1 MDGYHIYQTGTT
13 TSFSANETFSES
25 YSITNTGTYY
35 FWVTYDVKTTAT
47 EGQTATAKLNS
58 IVVDGSSIDV
68 TEPTTATI
76 TVTRGKSGTY
86 TVGEGGDYATIQG
99 AIDAI
104 AALGMEGPVTLKIK
118 AGDYNEKVRIPYIMG
133 MGSVNTLTLE
143 SESGKRDVKIYHN
156 NYTTGGYS
164 DDQHKKDYGVVTLY
178 QANYV
183 TLKNLE
189 ITTTDVSYKAVVMVK
204 DESRHATID
213 NCYLHTDIYASTT
226 GDGPALVGHTI
237 IDEENKNNDYLTV
250 KNCLLEGGKYGVYM
264 GGTSYVSL
272 PMEVGGVVEGNTF
285 KNNGRFM
292 MYAYDELG
300 VKIRNNTF
308 IIDDASVY
316 LSNGVIDLNVRKEYS
331 ESTEIT
337 GNIFNLASSS
347 TLTAI
352 YVRQIEG
359 TAAAPAIIANN
370 VVNLASANASCT
382 PFKFSGAKQKY
393 VNIANNTFRMTG
405 SNGGAAFWVSSALSD
420 GYGNVNVVN
429 NIIQNETNGYAVN
442 LYNDANLVTGKIN
455 FQNNV
460 MYTAGTTFFRAASS
474 TTGDFAAFVTATGAT
489 NCVNKQVTFASDDIL
504 MPANNLDGDLLTA
517 QSLSYVTTDITGKA
531 RPASSITI
539 GAYEFDATDAVPAMT
554 EGWPT
559 VSVSGTETSMD
570 ATISIKADALG
581 RAFLIVKAKGETAPT
596 VDEVVASTT
605 KTTIQADTEA
615 SMNWSNLQENTTYVA
630 YIVLQS
636 IGGTNG
642 TLISKEFMTSEQPV
656 ELLAVCNEAVTT
668 VTAGNEAELKVIVG
682 SGKAPFTISWMDQ
695 KHNAVGESFE
705 SELLGE
711 EISMSFTPECSG
723 DYIVTVTDAQNKV
736 DTDTC
741 RVVIKGAAQVADFE
755 YLYLEDDSYWAGPDW
770 KGEQEESLYG
780 PIEFQGSFVS
790 GSYAFA
796 NNYIPDYNSWSSFA
810 FANRTSNG
818 FDVLMEDMCNA
829 TTGAAHSGDN
839 YGVFFGDAMGLGM
852 SPATI
857 TVLNNPN
864 GQIIPGFYITNA
876 AYAVDAILNGDGN
889 FNHGETDALGNTIYD
904 NAGNVVGTEEFHQG
918 DFLKLTITADN
929 GEEVEFYLADYRSA
943 NEDDWYYVQDWQYV
957 DLSSLGTVKELEF
970 CMTSSRS
977 NSWGY
982 TTPLYC
988 CIDDFGAEA
997 PVSVTIKEGMDATT
1011 FCCDQ
1016 ALDFTGAEVN
1026 AYIAVRKNENTT
1038 SLVRVDKV
1046 PANTGIVIKG
1056 TPGTYDIMTTTEQ
1069 VTLTQENL
1077 LVGTTEPYTVST
1089 SDVGYVYRFV
1099 YSNTTGKTGFQKA
1112 KAGQTIS
1119 ANKAYLRLP
1128 TTSSKEFFGFDEM
1141 ETTGVDNLSVD
1152 DNHNGSSYNL
1162 SGQRVDGSYRG
1173 VIINQ
1178 GKKYIRK

>member
-1 MDGYHIYQTGTT
+1 
-13 TSFSANETFSES
+13 
-25 YSITNTGTYY
+25 
-35 FWVTYDVKTTAT
+35 
-47 EGQTATAKLNS
+47 
-58 IVVDGSSIDV
+58 
-68 TEPTTATI
+68 
-76 TVTRGKSGTY
+76 
-86 TVGEGGDYATIQG
+86 
-99 AIDAI
+99 
-104 AALGMEGPVTLKIK
+104 
-118 AGDYNEKVRIPYIMG
+118 
-133 MGSVNTLTLE
+133 
-143 SESGKRDVKIYHN
+143 
-156 NYTTGGYS
+156 
-164 DDQHKKDYGVVTLY
+164 
-178 QANYV
+178 
-183 TLKNLE
+183 
-189 ITTTDVSYKAVVMVK
+189 
-204 DESRHATID
+204 
-213 NCYLHTDIYASTT
+213 
-226 GDGPALVGHTI
+226 
-237 IDEENKNNDYLTV
+237 
-250 KNCLLEGGKYGVYM
+250 
-264 GGTSYVSL
+264 
-272 PMEVGGVVEGNTF
+272 
-285 KNNGRFM
+285 
-292 MYAYDELG
+292 
-300 VKIRNNTF
+300 
-308 IIDDASVY
+308 
-316 LSNGVIDLNVRKEYS
+316 
-331 ESTEIT
+331 
-337 GNIFNLASSS
+337 
-347 TLTAI
+347 
-352 YVRQIEG
+352 
-359 TAAAPAIIANN
+359 
-370 VVNLASANASCT
+370 
-382 PFKFSGAKQKY
+382 
-393 VNIANNTFRMTG
+393 
-405 SNGGAAFWVSSALSD
+405 
-420 GYGNVNVVN
+420 
-429 NIIQNETNGYAVN
+429 
-442 LYNDANLVTGKIN
+442 
-455 FQNNV
+455 
-460 MYTAGTTFFRAASS
+460 
-474 TTGDFAAFVTATGAT
+474 
-489 NCVNKQVTFASDDIL
+489 
-504 MPANNLDGDLLTA
+504 
-517 QSLSYVTTDITGKA
+517 
-531 RPASSITI
+531 
-539 GAYEFDATDAVPAMT
+539 
-554 EGWPT
+554 
-559 VSVSGTETSMD
+559 
-570 ATISIKADALG
+570 
-581 RAFLIVKAKGETAPT
+581 
-596 VDEVVASTT
+596 
-605 KTTIQADTEA
+605 
-615 SMNWSNLQENTTYVA
+615 
-630 YIVLQS
+630 
-636 IGGTNG
+636 
-642 TLISKEFMTSEQPV
+642 
-656 ELLAVCNEAVTT
+656 
-668 VTAGNEAELKVIVG
+668 
-682 SGKAPFTISWMDQ
+682 MDQ